1 MVIVEKYRNKN
12 DENLEKSNDEI
23 TKNKQSI

>member
-1 MVIVEKYRNKN
+1 MVIVDKYRNKN

-23 TKNKQSI
+23 TKNKQYI